1 MSSALQRTDRYGSAH
16 ACKPSSPPPRP
27 CVCVWL
33 CGCVG
38 VQGFSWRR
46 WRLPATVVS
55 RLNPCS
61 WYAMLGGLASV
72 HIRPFFC
79 ILLHPSGGRRCQCP
93 NIQNPRNDQGSR
105 WCVSSSHPDCHCAS
119 PSVSIAYSQNSLS
132 LSFSFF
138 FTLHTRNPGGLHFHP
153 TTRDPV
159 VRRKYSFSRVISG
172 TVSDFIFSG
181 TTEMH
186 DFKPM
191 SLILSLSAWF
201 IHVPWS
207 CHMIAHIFPRR
218 CGAVKCNCSAFHRC
232 NRESPCRQLIPCAL
246 RWPKI
251 SRRHDA

>member
-1 MSSALQRTDRYGSAH
+1 MQRTDRYGSAH

-27 CVCVWL
+27 CVCVVVRVCRCSGL
-33 CGCVG
+33 FLAEVE
-38 VQGFSWRR
+38 
-46 WRLPATVVS
+46 AT
-55 RLNPCS
+55 RH
-61 WYAMLGGLASV
+61 GGKPMKPLFLVCNAGWASF
-72 HIRPFFC
+72 RPHTTFFC

-105 WCVSSSHPDCHCAS
+105 WCLSSSHPDCHCAS

-159 VRRKYSFSRVISG
+159 VQREYSFSRVISV

-181 TTEMH
+181 TIEMH

-191 SLILSLSAWF
+191 SLSHTVVKRLVYPCSLVLPYDCSY
-201 IHVPWS
+201 
-207 CHMIAHIFPRR
+207 FPTPLW
-218 CGAVKCNCSAFHRC
+218 CCQV
-232 NRESPCRQLIPCAL
+232 
-246 RWPKI
+246 
-251 SRRHDA
+251 